1 VTLVRGPSARLL
13 VLVLALVASA
23 CADDGAVASSTSPSA
38 SASVTGSPT
47 GSTGPQPTETG
58 SPEPT
63 ESAGPSETPAPELED
78 GRHFGFI
85 RSIDVAAQTMRF
97 DLAYFLTGDE
107 ANQAAAEHG
116 DEVPVP
122 NDYYIV
128 NDNPRLRTLAI
139 APDAEVWVIDWTACC
154 DLVPGEIQPFVDAFA
169 TRHHPWDALYQ
180 GSQAPYWL
188 TVEDGVVVKIEV
200 QYLP

>member
-1 VTLVRGPSARLL
+1 VTLVRGSGPRLL
-13 VLVLALVASA
+13 ILLALVSSA
-23 CADDGAVASSTSPSA
+23 CADDGTVAGPSA
-38 SASVTGSPT
+38 PSGSASITVSPT
-47 GSTGPQPTETG
+47 DSTGPGPTETG
-58 SPEPT
+58 SPEPS
-63 ESAGPSETPAPELED
+63 ESAGPSGTPAPVLED

-85 RSIDVAAQTMRF
+85 RSVDVAAQTMRF
-97 DLAYFLTGDE
+97 DLAYFLQGEE

-139 APDAEVWVIDWTACC
+139 ARDAEVWVIDWTDCC
-154 DLVPGEIQPFVDAFA
+154 DLVQGETQPFVDAFA
-169 TRHHPWDALYQ
+169 TKHHAWDALYQ
-180 GSQAPYWL
+180 GSEAPYWL
-188 TVEDGVVVKIEV
+188 TVEGGVVVKIEV

>member
-1 VTLVRGPSARLL
+1 MTLGRVSSARLL
-13 VLVLALVASA
+13 VLVLALLAPA
-23 CADDGAVASSTSPSA
+23 CADEGTVASPSTR
-38 SASVTGSPT
+38 SASVSATGSPT
-47 GSTGPQPTETG
+47 DSTDPQPTETG

-63 ESAGPSETPAPELED
+63 QSTGPSETPAPELED
-78 GRHFGFI
+78 GKHFGFI

-116 DEVPVP
+116 DEAPVP

-169 TRHHPWDALYQ
+169 TRHHAWDALYQ

-188 TVEDGVVVKIEV
+188 TVESGIVVKIEV

>member
-1 VTLVRGPSARLL
+1 MPLILA
-13 VLVLALVASA
+13 LALVAAA
-23 CADDGAVASSTSPSA
+23 CDDDGAFLT
-38 SASVTGSPT
+38 SPT
-47 GSTGPQPTETG
+47 GSGSETATVSPSG
-58 SPEPT
+58 ETIESPEPT
-63 ESAGPSETPAPELED
+63 GSESPEPTGSESPSETPAPELED

-85 RSIDVAAQTMRF
+85 RSIDVAVQTMRF

-128 NDNPRLRTLAI
+128 NDNPKLRTLAI
-139 APDAEVWVIDWTACC
+139 WPSVDVRVIDWTDCC
-154 DLVPGEIQPFVDAFA
+154 ELVQGEVQPFMDAFA
-169 TRHHPWDALYQ
+169 TKHHAWDALYQ
-180 GSQAPYWL
+180 GSEAPYWV
-188 TVEDGVVVKIEV
+188 TVQDGVVVKIEV

>member
-1 VTLVRGPSARLL
+1 MTLGRVSSARLL
-13 VLVLALVASA
+13 VLVLALLAPA
-23 CADDGAVASSTSPSA
+23 CADEGTVASPSTR
-38 SASVTGSPT
+38 SASVSATGSPT
-47 GSTGPQPTETG
+47 DSTGPQPTETG

-63 ESAGPSETPAPELED
+63 QSTGPSETPAPELED
-78 GRHFGFI
+78 GKHFGFI

-116 DEVPVP
+116 DEAPVP

-128 NDNPRLRTLAI
+128 NDNPRLRTLTI

-154 DLVPGEIQPFVDAFA
+154 DLVHGEIQPFVDAFA
-169 TRHHPWDALYQ
+169 MKHHAWDALYQ

-188 TVEDGVVVKIEV
+188 TVESGIVVKIEV